1 MSLRLHFRRV
11 APAVM
16 LALSATAQ
24 QYTIN
29 TIGGNGVAG
38 YVDGPAVGSQF
49 STPVATAVDPKGNV
63 YIADSVNHR
72 VRMISNGTVSTVA
85 GNGTP
90 GYSGDGGQATSAEL
104 NFPSGVAVDGAGNL
118 YISDM
123 KNQVIRKVTSAGVI
137 TTYAGNNGMGEGY
150 GPDNVAATSSQLDNP
165 IGLAVDT
172 AGNLYIADSH
182 SDQNATTTQGL
193 IRMVNTAGI
202 ITTVVG
208 LGTTAGH
215 LICPEAVALD
225 ASGNIYISDV
235 ELHTVLK
242 FGNGVLTLNFAGN
255 GAIGFAG
262 DGGPAADAELS
273 DPIGLATD
281 PAGNVY
287 IADSANMRIRRVA
300 PDGTISTI
308 AGMTKFGYSGDGG
321 PALEAQMSSPRG
333 VAVDHSGNVY
343 IADTENDAIR
353 QLTPESNPVITSGSV
368 SNAASF
374 QPQVS
379 PGALASLFGT
389 SLSNATYTSAPPYPT
404 SVGASSLGGEGVS
417 VSVNGRAAPVFFV
430 SPGQINFQVPWE
442 TAVGTP
448 ATVTVSVAGAVSNAV
463 TVPVVSAGPGLF
475 VSGTSA
481 IVQNAADYTL
491 NGPSHP
497 AAPGSYITAYLTG
510 SGPVS
515 PAATDGVAAPL
526 NSLVYAT
533 APVSATIG
541 TTPVSTVQF
550 AGLAP
555 GWVGLAQV
563 NLLVPAGLAGGTYP
577 LVVTIDGQASNAGNI
592 SVQ

>member
-1 MSLRLHFRRV
+1 
-11 APAVM
+11 M
-16 LALSATAQ
+16 LALCATAQ
-24 QYTIN
+24 QYTIS

-38 YVDGPAVGSQF
+38 YVDGPADGSQF
-49 STPVATAVDPKGNV
+49 STPVAAAVDSKGNI

-72 VRMISNGTVSTVA
+72 VRMISNGTISTVA

-123 KNQVIRKVTSAGVI
+123 NNQVIRKVTSAGI
-137 TTYAGNNGMGEGY
+137 ISTYAGNNSMGEGY

-165 IGLAVDT
+165 IGLAIDT

-193 IRMVNTAGI
+193 IRMVNTSGI

-208 LGTTAGH
+208 LGNSAGG
-215 LICPEAVALD
+215 LICPEAVAFD
-225 ASGNIYISDV
+225 AAGNLYISDV
-235 ELHTVLK
+235 ERHAVSK
-242 FGNGVLTLNFAGN
+242 FANGVLTYFAGT

-262 DGGPAADAELS
+262 DGGPAANAELS

-281 PAGNVY
+281 NAGNVY

-300 PDGTISTI
+300 PNGTISTI
-308 AGMTKFGYSGDGG
+308 AGVTKFGYSGDGG
-321 PALEAQMSSPRG
+321 PALQAQMWSPRG
-333 VAVDHSGNVY
+333 VAVDKNSGNVY

-353 QLTPESNPVITSGSV
+353 QLTPGSNPVITSGSV

-379 PGALASLFGT
+379 PGVLASLFGT
-389 SLSNATYTSAPPYPT
+389 GLSNATYTSAPPYPT
-404 SVGASSLGGEGVS
+404 SLGTPSLGGEGVS

-442 TAVGTP
+442 TAVGTA

-555 GWVGLAQV
+555 GWVGLVQV